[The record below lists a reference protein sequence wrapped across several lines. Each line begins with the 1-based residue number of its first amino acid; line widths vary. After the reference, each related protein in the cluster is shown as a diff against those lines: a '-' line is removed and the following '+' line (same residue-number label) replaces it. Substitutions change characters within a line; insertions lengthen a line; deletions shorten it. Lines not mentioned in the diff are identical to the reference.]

1 MRLFTLGLNHTTAG
15 IALRERVA
23 FPAGRVSDA
32 LADLRRRLSPAVA
45 ESAILSTCSRTE
57 IYCAVR
63 DVAAAQSA
71 LVEWLAE
78 RSNLPAGELWPN
90 LYALPQRHAVLH
102 AFRVASGLD
111 SMVLGEPQILGQ
123 MKEAARRAQDAGT
136 LGPHL
141 HQLFQ
146 RSFAAAKEVRSE
158 TEIGSSTVS
167 MAAAAVRIAQ
177 VALADLREARVLFVG
192 AGKMTSLA
200 AAHFAAHN
208 PREIAIASRTPEHAE
223 RLARR
228 VQAHTL
234 PLAEVRER
242 LAEFDIVVCG
252 TSSTL
257 PIIGL
262 GMVERATW
270 ARRGLPLLMFDL
282 AVPRDVEPEVGRL
295 SDVFLYTVDDLG
307 KVVESGVESRQAAV
321 AHAEAIIEARVE
333 SFMHWMAARRTLP
346 LMCTLDERAERLRA
360 GEVKRARRLLA
371 RGEPAD
377 EVLEAL
383 ASRLSNKFL
392 HAPRTLLRRGTLAPN
407 EAQRLVELC
416 LPEQAQPPGAGPVR
430 HLELA
435 SKPMPGALRA
445 AQVGMEK
452 QAA

>member
-1 MRLFTLGLNHTTAG
+1 
-15 IALRERVA
+15 
-23 FPAGRVSDA
+23 
-32 LADLRRRLSPAVA
+32 
-45 ESAILSTCSRTE
+45 
-57 IYCAVR
+57 
-63 DVAAAQSA
+63 
-71 LVEWLAE
+71 
-78 RSNLPAGELWPN
+78 
-90 LYALPQRHAVLH
+90 
-102 AFRVASGLD
+102 
-111 SMVLGEPQILGQ
+111 
-123 MKEAARRAQDAGT
+123 
-136 LGPHL
+136 
-141 HQLFQ
+141 
-146 RSFAAAKEVRSE
+146 
-158 TEIGSSTVS
+158 
-167 MAAAAVRIAQ
+167 
-177 VALADLREARVLFVG
+177 
-192 AGKMTSLA
+192 
-200 AAHFAAHN
+200 
-208 PREIAIASRTPEHAE
+208 
-223 RLARR
+223 
-228 VQAHTL
+228 
-234 PLAEVRER
+234 